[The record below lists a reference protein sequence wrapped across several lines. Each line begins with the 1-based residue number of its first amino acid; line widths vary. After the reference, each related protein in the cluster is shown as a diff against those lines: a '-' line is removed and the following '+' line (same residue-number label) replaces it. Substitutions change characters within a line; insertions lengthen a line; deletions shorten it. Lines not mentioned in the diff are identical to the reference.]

1 LTVPTVAGLHAA
13 PEHQSPQ
20 HAGRAVLASALDLTT
35 ADIERLDSG
44 QVVSGTLAV
53 NNTREVATFGVV
65 RIKVTPEFYIQR
77 LVDIASFKRDDAIV
91 QIGTFGTPPGLQDVA
106 DLTLDDADIR
116 SLRACRVGSCG
127 MQLSAEAIERFRREI
142 DWQQADASRRANLVM
157 REMLVEY
164 AGNYQK
170 RGAAAS
176 MEYANR
182 TVPLNLATEFASL
195 SESADGAW
203 RQFPAVRQHLFEYPR
218 GETAGA
224 IDVVYWSKERV
235 ARRGVVS
242 VTHLAIC
249 PIVDSPV
256 EYAIASKH
264 IYGTHY
270 FDASLGLTLLV
281 PDRSTPSTGTYLV
294 YVNRSR
300 VNVFEGMFGGLA
312 RKIVTLKARSTVS
325 DQLTRMQRRLERQ
338 SSTPSSH

>member
-1 LTVPTVAGLHAA
+1 MALTATKLLIFVGGILTVPTVAGLHAA

-44 QVVSGTLAV
+44 QVVSGTLGV

-77 LVDIASFKRDDAIV
+77 LVDIASFKRDDAIL

-176 MEYANR
+176 MGSRR
-182 TVPLNLATEFASL
+182 TPRR
-195 SESADGAW
+195 SADS
-203 RQFPAVRQHLFEYPR
+203 R
-218 GETAGA
+218 
-224 IDVVYWSKERV
+224 
-235 ARRGVVS
+235 
-242 VTHLAIC
+242 
-249 PIVDSPV
+249 
-256 EYAIASKH
+256 
-264 IYGTHY
+264 
-270 FDASLGLTLLV
+270 
-281 PDRSTPSTGTYLV
+281 PS
-294 YVNRSR
+294 
-300 VNVFEGMFGGLA
+300 
-312 RKIVTLKARSTVS
+312 
-325 DQLTRMQRRLERQ
+325 
-338 SSTPSSH
+338 